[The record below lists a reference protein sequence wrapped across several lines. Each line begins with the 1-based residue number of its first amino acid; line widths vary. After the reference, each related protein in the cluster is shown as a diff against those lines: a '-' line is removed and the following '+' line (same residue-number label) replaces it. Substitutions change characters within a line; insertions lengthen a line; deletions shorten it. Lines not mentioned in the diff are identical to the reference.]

1 MKPKNTRQLNR
12 VKSTKIANAT
22 FEWCVNHFGNP
33 LKSKKPTLEVSFDGR
48 VKNYYGYY
56 YERVIR
62 VHPHICRTYK
72 DVIRT
77 VIHEYCHFLQM
88 PKVTD
93 GPKYD
98 RLYSIFGYDEHPY
111 EIEARYF
118 ETKYYESC
126 YNKLVSIGLVRKK

>member
-1 MKPKNTRQLNR
+1 MKPKNSRQLNR
-12 VKSTKIANAT
+12 VKSIRVANAA
-22 FEWCVNHFGNP
+22 FEWCVNNFGNP
-33 LKSKKPTLEVSFDGR
+33 LKSKKPILKVSFDNR

-56 YERVIR
+56 YERVIK

-72 DVIRT
+72 DIVKT

-98 RLYSIFGYDEHPY
+98 KLYNTFGYYEHPY
-111 EIEARYF
+111 EIEARHY
-118 ETKYYESC
+118 ETKYCDPC
-126 YNKLVSIGLVRKK
+126 YKTLISIGVIK